1 MVNGIIGG
9 LWYTQNY
16 QGGVISWHPQFGGHA
31 IIGAF
36 HDRWKNDGRE
46 DGLAYPVNDVQ
57 TGLKNGGSGQRYKNG
72 FIYSSPKTR
81 VRSVTGLIAPIWDYE
96 GRESS
101 KLGYPITQQYRTA
114 HGVQAQ
120 DFQHGV
126 IAYNSKNA
134 TILTGPISKKY
145 FSVGGY
151 TSVLGFPTEYRDTTG
166 LRNGGATKTFE
177 RGAIVWSPAN
187 GAFVSKGAIRAAW
200 LKTGA
205 QNGKLGYPIT
215 DEITFSGG
223 VSTSRG
229 ASSSRPRRPVR

>member
-9 LWYTQNY
+9 LWYT
-16 QGGVISWHPQFGGHA
+16 
-31 IIGAF
+31 
-36 HDRWKNDGRE
+36 
-46 DGLAYPVNDVQ
+46 YPVNDVQ
-57 TGLKNGGSGQRYKNG
+57 TGLKNGGSMRVGNPANLDTPSRSSTELLTACTRR
-72 FIYSSPKTR
+72 ISSTASLPTTARTPLSSP
-81 VRSVTGLIAPIWDYE
+81 D
-96 GRESS
+96 
-101 KLGYPITQQYRTA
+101 
-114 HGVQAQ
+114 
-120 DFQHGV
+120 
-126 IAYNSKNA
+126 
-134 TILTGPISKKY
+134 PISKKY

-223 VSTSRG
+223 VKQYFEGGVIVWTAKTG
-229 ASSSRPRRPVR
+229 AAVTLVPPHTIR